1 MQGPFLMSML
11 SVQSLWTLQ
20 ISCSG
25 AVILQFLM
33 FLNKGYSIS
42 ILLMALKIIH
52 IIAPKPA
59 YDTQYLCFTGMHK
72 YGDIYKVLLY
82 CVE

>member
-1 MQGPFLMSML
+1 
-11 SVQSLWTLQ
+11 
-20 ISCSG
+20 
-25 AVILQFLM
+25 M
-33 FLNKGYSIS
+33 FLSKGYSIS
-42 ILLMALKIIH
+42 ILLMALQIMQIIT
-52 IIAPKPA
+52 PKPA